1 MHIKRHCYHFSKSLK
16 LWYGTDAQCMHI
28 YNWLPVFI
36 SHAKK
41 PALIRSGKS
50 KMYIDRHFLIC
61 ENFYYTHKI
70 NEEKSREVPKL
81 HGNEREKN
89 CSKQTKSKE

>member
-1 MHIKRHCYHFSKSLK
+1 
-16 LWYGTDAQCMHI
+16 
-28 YNWLPVFI
+28 
-36 SHAKK
+36 
-41 PALIRSGKS
+41 
-50 KMYIDRHFLIC
+50 MYIDRHFLIC